1 MASKRLIEL
10 DDVAYLL
17 ENSDDEEEDFEDS
30 SDTDSEDDV
39 QERNEDSE
47 TEQEDS
53 SDEETDED
61 NSVAGT
67 NYFIGKDKTTK
78 WYKDP
83 FQVSL
88 RTRPHNLIR
97 HLPGPIGDA
106 RLAKSAA
113 ECWKLFFTD
122 DILDT
127 VVTCTNQYINFI
139 KNKYARER
147 DAKLTDA
154 IEICAFIGLLYLAG
168 AYRAN
173 RQSLEELWGTEGD
186 GVEKF
191 GLVMNIKRFKFLLR
205 CMRFDDRDTRIAR
218 KAEDR
223 LAPIREIF
231 TEFVNNCQ
239 KNYSLGEYTTIDEML
254 AGFRGRC
261 GFRQYIPS
269 KPNKYGIKIYAL
281 VDAKMYYSHGLE
293 IYAGKQ
299 PDGPYNISNKPTD
312 VVRRLT
318 ACISGSGRNITA
330 DNWFTDIDLVQEL
343 KEKKLSYVGTLKRNK
358 RQLPTEFSISKGRE
372 VLSSVFGFQKDTT
385 LVSYVPK
392 RNKTVILVST
402 FHVDKGI
409 DPDSGEQK
417 KPSVITFY
425 NATKGGVDT
434 ADQMCATYN
443 VARNIKRWPMVVF
456 FTMLNVAGINSQVIY
471 LGNGLGTVRR
481 RIFLKMLSKELVA
494 GELARRSVK
503 TVGMPLHL
511 QARLQKFRPSNG
523 EQVESE
529 GAGNTAGSMPKRRR
543 CSPCTTGNGR
553 RRLSRY
559 ECKKCHIALCLEH
572 AVLVCQSCFENEP
585 KE

>member
-1 MASKRLIEL
+1 MASNRLIEL

-139 KNKYARER
+139 KSKYARER

-239 KNYSLGEYTTIDEML
+239 KNYSL
-254 AGFRGRC
+254 
-261 GFRQYIPS
+261 
-269 KPNKYGIKIYAL
+269 
-281 VDAKMYYSHGLE
+281 
-293 IYAGKQ
+293 
-299 PDGPYNISNKPTD
+299 
-312 VVRRLT
+312 
-318 ACISGSGRNITA
+318 
-330 DNWFTDIDLVQEL
+330 
-343 KEKKLSYVGTLKRNK
+343 
-358 RQLPTEFSISKGRE
+358 RE
-372 VLSSVFGFQKDTT
+372 Q
-385 LVSYVPK
+385 
-392 RNKTVILVST
+392 
-402 FHVDKGI
+402 
-409 DPDSGEQK
+409 
-417 KPSVITFY
+417 
-425 NATKGGVDT
+425 
-434 ADQMCATYN
+434 
-443 VARNIKRWPMVVF
+443 
-456 FTMLNVAGINSQVIY
+456 
-471 LGNGLGTVRR
+471 
-481 RIFLKMLSKELVA
+481 
-494 GELARRSVK
+494 
-503 TVGMPLHL
+503 
-511 QARLQKFRPSNG
+511 
-523 EQVESE
+523 
-529 GAGNTAGSMPKRRR
+529 
-543 CSPCTTGNGR
+543 
-553 RRLSRY
+553 
-559 ECKKCHIALCLEH
+559 
-572 AVLVCQSCFENEP
+572 
-585 KE
+585 